1 MVLFYIIVTIE
12 RQYECQYGVVVYWL
26 SLLHNFIRQFLDLG
40 SKKVRILLAKCRKFA
55 MVKISGNSAGR
66 KKDLKPF
73 VGQSFDKNN
82 SSSSLSHLIKRSKD
96 PPLLGTTYFI
106 INGRKRKMMLTEL
119 SQTK

>member
-1 MVLFYIIVTIE
+1 MSVWRCCVLVITAAQLHSTIT
-12 RQYECQYGVVVYWL
+12 G
-26 SLLHNFIRQFLDLG
+26 LG
-40 SKKVRILLAKCRKFA
+40 FKEGSNTASICREFSI
-55 MVKISGNSAGR
+55 VKISGNSASR

-119 SQTK
+119 SQTQ